1 MGALLIVSS
10 LLFTVERNTSILNPL
25 RNFLAS
31 VVAPIYG
38 IADLPYYFSGLASE
52 TLASRESLSSDNAD
66 MKQRLLE
73 LSQVVQRFISLREEN
88 ARLRSLLGSQEQ
100 VNTEVLIAEIIGILP
115 SPVRHEVIVDKGAK
129 QGIYVGQAVID
140 AQGLYGQV
148 VEVGEFS
155 SRVLQIS
162 DITHAVPV
170 QVNRNDLR
178 VVAAGTGRS
187 DILELE
193 YVPVTADIVEGDLLV
208 SSGLGGR
215 FPRGYPVGVVTS
227 VVIDETQS
235 FARVQALPSAALDRS
250 RHVLL
255 VFAQ

>member
-1 MGALLIVSS
+1 M
-10 LLFTVERNTSILNPL
+10 FTVERSTSILDPL
-25 RNFLAS
+25 RNFLVS
-31 VVAPIYG
+31 VVAPVYS
-38 IADLPYYFSGLASE
+38 IAELPYYFSGLASE
-52 TLASRESLSSDNAD
+52 TLASRESLNADNAK
-66 MKQRLLE
+66 MKRRLLE
-73 LSQVVQRFISLREEN
+73 LSQVTQRLISLREEN
-88 ARLRSLLGSQEQ
+88 ARLRSLLGSQKQ

-115 SPVRHEVIVDKGAK
+115 SPVRHEVIVDKGAR
-129 QGIYVGQAVID
+129 QGIYVGQAVVD
-140 AQGLYGQV
+140 AHGLFGQV
-148 VEVGEFS
+148 VEVGES
-155 SRVLQIS
+155 TSRVLQIS

-178 VVAAGTGRS
+178 VVAAGTGRL
-187 DILELE
+187 DVLELE

-235 FARVQALPSAALDRS
+235 FALVKALPSAALDRS

-255 VFAQ
+255 VFSDPPGENQ

>member
-1 MGALLIVSS
+1 M
-10 LLFTVERNTSILNPL
+10 ERNTSILDPL

-31 VVAPIYG
+31 VVAPVYS
-38 IADLPYYFSGLASE
+38 IAELPYYFSDVASE
-52 TLASRESLSSDNAD
+52 TLASRETLSAENAE

-73 LSQVVQRFISLREEN
+73 LSQVTQRFISLREEN

-100 VNTEVLIAEIIGILP
+100 VNREVLIAEITGVLP
-115 SPVRHEVIVDKGAK
+115 SPLRHEVIVDKGAK
-129 QGIYVGQAVID
+129 QGIYVGQAVVD
-140 AQGLYGQV
+140 AQGLFGQV
-148 VEVGEFS
+148 VEVAESS
-155 SRVLQIS
+155 SRVLQITDS
-162 DITHAVPV
+162 THAVPV

-178 VVAAGTGRS
+178 VVAAGTGRL
-187 DILELE
+187 DVLELE

-208 SSGLGGR
+208 SSGLGGK

-227 VVIDETQS
+227 VVVEETQS

-255 VFAQ
+255 VFSDRPEADR